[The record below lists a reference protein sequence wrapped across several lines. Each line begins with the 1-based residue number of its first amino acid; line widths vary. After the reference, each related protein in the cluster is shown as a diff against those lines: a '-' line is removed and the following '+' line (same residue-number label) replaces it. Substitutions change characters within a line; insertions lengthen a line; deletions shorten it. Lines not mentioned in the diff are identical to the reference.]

1 MIKTYFNVLLLSFK
15 KQRCA
20 AAQAHKPIRR
30 FCGFF
35 NLPQAGI
42 LFLTLWGYSF
52 PKRAWCIPCLFGDYI
67 MSNQVQN
74 VPAYFDLTADGVGF
88 MNRPRVVQGKRGS
101 GHVYFSCTIQALHG
115 DADEK
120 ARFDVRIVGGKA
132 KELFAKLLEE
142 FPDLLSSDYKRRP
155 TVFIG
160 FRVGDLHPVVFET
173 NSKNDKNEPVKVNT
187 PSIDARLLKFKF
199 IKVNRQ
205 VWYTEKKRYPSPSI

>member
-1 MIKTYFNVLLLSFK
+1 
-15 KQRCA
+15 
-20 AAQAHKPIRR
+20 
-30 FCGFF
+30 
-35 NLPQAGI
+35 
-42 LFLTLWGYSF
+42 
-52 PKRAWCIPCLFGDYI
+52 

-160 FRVGDLHPVVFET
+160 T
-173 NSKNDKNEPVKVNT
+173 
-187 PSIDARLLKFKF
+187 LKKT
-199 IKVNRQ
+199 IPKPQ
-205 VWYTEKKRYPSPSI
+205 YLKMLPPK